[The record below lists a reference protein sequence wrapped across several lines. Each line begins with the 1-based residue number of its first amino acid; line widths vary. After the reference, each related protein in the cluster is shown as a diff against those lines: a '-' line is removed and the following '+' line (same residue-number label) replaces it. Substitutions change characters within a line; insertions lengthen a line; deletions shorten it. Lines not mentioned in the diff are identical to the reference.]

1 MDAAPQFALI
11 LSGSEADIFAIG
23 EKLGFEDEMKALSLS
38 VFETE
43 LDSGVFECHAHFAST
58 SDAEVA
64 RDMLDLGDDVSA
76 RIERLEDQDW
86 VSITQAGLPPVEAG
100 AYFIHGSHDASNI
113 PDSAAYPIL
122 IDAGM
127 AFGTGHHGTTKAC
140 LLMLDQLRN
149 DGFIPGSIL
158 DLGAGAGILA
168 IAAAKTYDAP
178 ILATDIDPDAVDVTI
193 VNSQINGVASK
204 IDAIVAPGFDH
215 NALAGKSF
223 NLIFANILAQPLM
236 GLAPEIAEALNPNG
250 YVILSGILDELV
262 DDVAGAFEQVGIK
275 TKAQPSLEGWTS
287 LLGTITAPL
296 P

>member
-58 SDAEVA
+58 TDAEAA

-76 RIERLEDQDW
+76 RIEKLEDQDW

-100 AYFIHGSHDASNI
+100 AYFIHGSHDAEKI
-113 PDSAAYPIL
+113 PDSSAYPIL

-140 LLMLDQLRN
+140 LLMLDQLRK
-149 DGFIPGSIL
+149 DGFKPKSIL
-158 DLGAGAGILA
+158 DLGTGAGILA
-168 IAAAKTYDAP
+168 IAAAKTYDSP
-178 ILATDIDPDAVDVTI
+178 ILATDIDPDAIDVTI

-204 IDAIVAPGFDH
+204 IEALVAPGFDH
-215 NALAGKSF
+215 EALAGKSF
-223 NLIFANILAQPLM
+223 DLIFANILAQPLM
-236 GLAPEIAEALNPNG
+236 GLAPEISSALAPG
-250 YVILSGILDELV
+250 GKVILSGILDELAG
-262 DDVAGAFEQVGIK
+262 DVAAAFNAVGIE
-275 TKAQPSLEGWTS
+275 TTPMPSLEGWTS
-287 LLGTITAPL
+287 ILGYK
-296 P
+296 